1 MSTALYPLA
10 SLSQIERTP
19 SREDAIP
26 ADLEEDLRAYG
37 CKLIQQA
44 GVLLK
49 QYVYYYQRLSSDSL
63 TFQKTSSNGHCTNPF
78 PALLVYLIHEE
89 FWYRSKLF
97 HFNVRIQHNL

>member
-19 SREDAIP
+19 SHEDGIP

-49 QYVYYYQRLSSDSL
+49 QYVQTY
-63 TFQKTSSNGHCTNPF
+63 
-78 PALLVYLIHEE
+78 
-89 FWYRSKLF
+89 
-97 HFNVRIQHNL
+97 